1 MAEDRR
7 HDGGAVRLSPGAG
20 VGGVRGRDLRVAA
33 VLLQGAG
40 AAAVPRGR
48 RQLARHRAGDLPR
61 VQGMA
66 QRAAPR
72 RSLGRLTVVD
82 LLHGLAYGLSV
93 SLQPPNLTACFV
105 GVFVG
110 TLIGVLPG
118 SGPVAT
124 MSLLLPITF
133 AMSPPASIIMMAGI
147 YYGAMYGGST
157 TSILVNIPGEAASVV
172 TCIDGY
178 QMARQGRAGPALG
191 ISALGSFIAGTFSV
205 LGIMLLAPP
214 LTSVALRF
222 GPPEIFGLLLLGFT
236 MVTYLTAGSKLKA
249 VAMALLGMLL
259 GTRGPGPIARSPRFT
274 YGSVTLGDGLGL
286 VPIIMGLFGISEVL
300 LNIGQGVKQEVFDTR
315 IKGLMPSRQDWRRSA
330 GPDAPGSVLGFL
342 LGIMPGIGA
351 IIPTFISYALEKRI
365 ARQPERFGKGAIEG
379 VAGPEAANN
388 AATGGSM
395 IPLLTLGFAP
405 NVVMAVLLGAFL
417 IPGVQPR
424 PLLVKEPPGVFWGVI
439 TSMYVGNLMLL
450 VLNLPLIGLWVQLL
464 RVPYGILFPLILLFC
479 VIGVYSESANVWDIV
494 VMLAFG
500 VIGLLMKRFGFE
512 AAPLVLAFVLGRMAE
527 ESIRQS
533 LLISNGRFSIL
544 MTRPIATVLI
554 TAALIV
560 VEIGRASCRERV

>member
-1 MAEDRR
+1 VE
-7 HDGGAVRLSPGAG
+7 LF
-20 VGGVRGRDLRVAA
+20 
-33 VLLQGAG
+33 
-40 AAAVPRGR
+40 
-48 RQLARHRAGDLPR
+48 
-61 VQGMA
+61 
-66 QRAAPR
+66 
-72 RSLGRLTVVD
+72 
-82 LLHGLAYGLSV
+82 HGLTYGLSV
-93 SLQPPNLTACFV
+93 SLQPSNLGACFI

-118 SGPVAT
+118 IGPVAT
-124 MSLLLPITF
+124 MSLLLPVTF
-133 AMSPPASIIMMAGI
+133 AMSPTASIIMMAGI

-191 ISALGSFIAGTFSV
+191 ISALGSFIAGTLSV

-259 GTRGPGPIARSPRFT
+259 GTVGLDPISASPRFT

-315 IKGLMPSRQDWRRSA
+315 IKGLMPTREDWRRSA
-330 GPDAPGSVLGFL
+330 GPIARGSVLGFL
-342 LGIMPGIGA
+342 LGILPGIGA

-365 ARQPERFGKGAIEG
+365 ARQPERFGRGAIEG

-395 IPLLTLGFAP
+395 IPLLTLGIAP
-405 NVVMAVLLGAFL
+405 NVVMAVLFGAFL
-417 IPGVQPR
+417 IHGVQPG
-424 PLLVKEPPGVFWGVI
+424 PLLIKEHPEIFWGVI
-439 TSMYVGNLMLL
+439 TSMYVGNVMLL

-533 LLISNGRFSIL
+533 LLMSSGRFSIL
-544 MTRPIATVLI
+544 LTRPIATVFVV
-554 TAALIV
+554 AALSV
-560 VEIGRASCRERV
+560 VALPMILPPVRRMLRTVPPDDTA